1 VSRRWKSASFIEHRK
16 RDGLAAGIRQAAF
29 PRGNA
34 GWGVRMII
42 RDYLHEHG
50 LKSLENVGELQGF
63 EV

>member
-1 VSRRWKSASFIEHRK
+1 MEIIFLYRASQ
-16 RDGLAAGIRQAAF
+16 AGRAGSRQAAF

-34 GWGVRMII
+34 GWGVRMVI

-63 EV
+63 GV